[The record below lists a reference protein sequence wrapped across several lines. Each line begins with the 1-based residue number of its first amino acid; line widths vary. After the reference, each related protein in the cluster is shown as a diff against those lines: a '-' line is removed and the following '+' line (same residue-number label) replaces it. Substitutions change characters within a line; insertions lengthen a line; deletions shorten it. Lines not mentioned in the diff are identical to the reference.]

1 MIDKIK
7 ENIEK
12 YKLLE
17 CNDKVLVGVSGGPD
31 SVALLHVLKH
41 LQPIYNLTLSIC
53 HLNHQLRG
61 EDADA
66 DAYFVETLGQQLGI
80 KTYIYSRN
88 VSEYSKDHKMSF
100 EEAARELRYE
110 CFRKVM
116 QATQS
121 NRLAIGQNKNDQVE
135 TFFLRA
141 FRGAGLEGLT
151 AIKHKRQDVIR
162 PLLGISRDEIV
173 AYIDRHHLEYR
184 IDKTNYEVLYARN
197 KIRNELVP
205 YIKENFNE
213 NIIDQ
218 IYRSVQLL
226 QEDLDF
232 IDLSVD
238 QIYQSMNLK
247 KPRYEID
254 LSRLRRLHES
264 LRSRILRKMIE
275 DFLGNLK
282 EVSYGHIQDLNQV
295 IFKGGH
301 GKRIF
306 IQDKVCFEI
315 SYEKLLV
322 YQNCDSKV
330 LETRKFD
337 VNQSFK
343 WRNQVVIKVD
353 NSQNNKSSDYITI
366 DADKIKGQLYVR
378 TRKPGD
384 RFMPLGMAGHKKLK
398 DFMIDL
404 KIPLYK
410 RDEILLLC
418 DDEAI
423 IWVVGYRMSEAYKVS
438 SKTQNKIS
446 FKHECF

>member
-1 MIDKIK
+1 MINIIK

-17 CNDKVLVGVSGGPD
+17 YNDKVLVGVSGGPD
-31 SVALLHVLKH
+31 SVALLHVLKR

-61 EDADA
+61 KDAEA
-66 DAYFVETLGQQLGI
+66 DSHFVETLGRQLDI
-80 KTYIYSRN
+80 KTYIFSRN

-100 EEAARELRYE
+100 EEAARKLRYE

-116 QATQS
+116 EETQS

-162 PLLGISRDEIV
+162 PLLGISRGEIE
-173 AYIDRHHLEYR
+173 AYIDRHHLDYR

-205 YIKENFNE
+205 YIKEHFNE

-218 IYRSVQLL
+218 IYKSVQLL

-232 IDLSVD
+232 IDLSVE
-238 QIYQSMNLK
+238 QVYQSMELK

-254 LSRLRRLHES
+254 LSRLRHLHES
-264 LRSRILRKMIE
+264 LRSRVLRKMIE

-282 EVSYGHIQDLNQV
+282 EVSYGHIQDLDQL
-295 IFKGGH
+295 IYKGDH
-301 GKRIF
+301 GKKIF

-315 SYEKLLV
+315 SYEKLMV
-322 YQNCDSKV
+322 YQVCDSKG
-330 LETRKFD
+330 LMASNFD
-337 VNQSFK
+337 VNQTFI
-343 WRNQVVIKVD
+343 WHNQGVMKVE
-353 NSQNNKSSDYITI
+353 NYHNNKTNNFITI
-366 DADKIKGQLYVR
+366 DADKIKGQLILR

-384 RFMPLGMAGHKKLK
+384 RFIPLGMSGHKKLK

-404 KIPLYK
+404 KIPLHK

-446 FKHECF
+446 FKHEWF

>member
-1 MIDKIK
+1 M
-7 ENIEK
+7 
-12 YKLLE
+12 
-17 CNDKVLVGVSGGPD
+17 
-31 SVALLHVLKH
+31 
-41 LQPIYNLTLSIC
+41 
-53 HLNHQLRG
+53 NHQLRG
-61 EDADA
+61 EDAEA
-66 DAYFVETLGQQLGI
+66 DSNFVENLGRQLEI
-80 KTYIYSRN
+80 KTFIFSRN

-116 QATQS
+116 EETQC

-151 AIKHKRQDVIR
+151 AIKHKRQNVIR
-162 PLLGISRDEIV
+162 PLLGISRDEIM
-173 AYIDRHHLEYR
+173 AYIDRYHLDYR
-184 IDKTNYEVLYARN
+184 IDKSNYEVLYARN
-197 KIRNELVP
+197 KIRNEMIP
-205 YIKENFNE
+205 YIKEHFNE

-232 IDLSVD
+232 IDLSVE
-238 QIYQSMNLK
+238 QVYQSLNLQ
-247 KPRYEID
+247 KPRYEMD
-254 LSRLRRLHES
+254 LNRLRDLHES
-264 LRSRILRKMIE
+264 LKSRLIRKMIE

-282 EVSYGHIQDLNQV
+282 EVSYGHIQDLDQL
-295 IFKGGH
+295 ISKGDH
-301 GKRIF
+301 GKKIF

-322 YQNCDSKV
+322 YQVSYAKALKASN
-330 LETRKFD
+330 FD

-343 WRNQVVIKVD
+343 WHNQRVTKVKNYD
-353 NSQNNKSSDYITI
+353 NNKTNDFITI
-366 DADKIKGQLYVR
+366 DADKIKGQLNLR

-384 RFMPLGMAGHKKLK
+384 RFIPLGMSGHKKLK

-418 DDEAI
+418 DDDVI
-423 IWVVGYRMSEAYKVS
+423 IWVVGYRMSEAYKVTN
-438 SKTQNKIS
+438 KTQNKIS
-446 FKHECF
+446 FKLEWL

>member
-31 SVALLHVLKH
+31 SVALLHVLKR

-254 LSRLRRLHES
+254 LNRLRRLHES
-264 LRSRILRKMIE
+264 LRTRILRKMIE

-295 IFKGGH
+295 IFKGDH

-322 YQNCDSKV
+322 YQICDSKV
-330 LETRKFD
+330 LEARQFD

-353 NSQNNKSSDYITI
+353 SSPNNKSSDYITI